1 MVSKKTIIFKS
12 FAANLKNAK
21 QLSPTFAV
29 TLKNYLANNLD
40 LVEIRSDQFIF
51 NKSFYQMFIEEVGID
66 IDNTK
71 TENLYYKNF
80 KRLKRFDLIH
90 KTSSDYPKG
99 KSLVSIN
106 PNDISL
112 LSDDFS
118 KMDSFI
124 ACRKYVISKIQEGDM
139 RYLYI
144 YLRLFHIDPMLEA
157 VLSKLTWNEVFAIDE
172 MGRAIFYTTKKTFI
186 YEESSVYRLILLD
199 EVAST
204 QIIKML
210 RTKNTK
216 TEKMFDN
223 TTEYEKFVKKFQAED
238 LDGLKFNGIKNLNK
252 TYYIFHSSPL
262 EATLNFRT
270 LQTVELTLK
279 EIDALFPGTVPALL
293 MAKEEQRIFEVF
305 NKRKDIDYKEVDFS
319 LHTDILDLE
328 ALVIVLRYKK
338 KLTIALIEEAI
349 LELEI
354 YKQIHNATH
363 AQLIYDY
370 IIYLLNRLKSHG
382 SDKIKHK
389 TFKNNVWILNNY
401 IFRTIENLEEIKNY
415 EMSQI
420 ILRLENLRLNSQK
433 TSLGILRRF
442 FKYHELN
449 SNFKIDVDMVYYP
462 KSMIFDFEIDN
473 ILLEIEKRYKQK
485 NKLTKIGKNHKYNI
499 IVRQLIVL
507 FGYYFGLRRN
517 EIRSRRK
524 KDFIVHSTVFYIDV
538 NSLGFKKTPGL
549 SLKTSSAQRRVRAAI
564 ENTNHLKII
573 DMFMRYCASFDND
586 ELLFRSTTKDN
597 RIASSVIEE
606 SVFVELNEI
615 IKDVTQRYCTLHS
628 LRHSFATYVTIDI
641 IEKNIKKPYE
651 FFDKLNIPMGHSLP
665 EATTNSY
672 VHWNLVA
679 FLQFYQSNSGI

>member
-1 MVSKKTIIFKS
+1 MAFKKTIIFKN
-12 FAANLKNAK
+12 FAANLKNTK

-40 LVEIRSDQFIF
+40 SVEIQSGQIIF
-51 NKSFYQMFIEEVGID
+51 NKSFYQMFVEEVGID

-90 KTSSDYPKG
+90 KASSHYPKG

-106 PNDISL
+106 PNDICL
-112 LSDDFS
+112 TSDDFN

-124 ACRKYVISKIQEGDM
+124 ACRKYVIGKMQEGDI

-144 YLRLFHIDPMLEA
+144 YLRLFHIDPILEA

-172 MGRAIFYTTKKTFI
+172 MVRVILYTTKKTFI
-186 YEESSVYRLILLD
+186 SEESSVYRLIVLD
-199 EVAST
+199 EIAST
-204 QIIKML
+204 QITNMQ
-210 RTKNTK
+210 RTKEVK
-216 TEKMFDN
+216 TEKIFDN
-223 TTEYEKFVKKFQAED
+223 IIEYEKFVEKFQSEH
-238 LDGLKFNGIKNLNK
+238 LGGLKINSIKNLNK
-252 TYYIFHSSPL
+252 SYYIFQSSPL

-270 LQTVELTLK
+270 MQTVELTLK
-279 EIDALFPGTVPALL
+279 EIDTLFPGTVPALL
-293 MAKEEQRIFEVF
+293 MEKEEQRIFETF
-305 NKRKDIDYKEVDFS
+305 NKRKDIVYKEVDFS

-328 ALVIVLRYKK
+328 ALVILLRHKK
-338 KLTIALIEEAI
+338 KLTVTLIDDVI
-349 LELEI
+349 LELET
-354 YKQIHNATH
+354 YRQIHDAAH
-363 AQLIYDY
+363 AKLIYDY

-401 IFRTIENLEEIKNY
+401 IFRTIENLEDIKDY

-420 ILRLENLRLNSQK
+420 TLRLENLKLNSQK
-433 TSLGILRRF
+433 TSIGILRRF
-442 FKYHELN
+442 FKYHELH

-462 KSMIFDFEIDN
+462 KSMIYDFEIDE

-499 IVRQLIVL
+499 YVQQMIIL

-524 KDFIVHSTVFYIDV
+524 KDFILHPAVCYMDV
-538 NSLGFKKTPGL
+538 NSLGFKKIPGF
-549 SLKTSSAQRRVRAAI
+549 SLKTSSAKRRVMAVI
-564 ENTNHLKII
+564 ENTDHLEII
-573 DMFMRYCASFDND
+573 DKFMQYCVSFDND
-586 ELLFRSTTKDN
+586 ELLFHTTTKDN
-597 RIASSVIEE
+597 RIASAVMEE
-606 SVFVELNEI
+606 NVFNEINEI

-628 LRHSFATYVTIDI
+628 LRHSFATYGTMNVVK
-641 IEKNIKKPYE
+641 KNVKKPYE
-651 FFDKLNIPMGHSLP
+651 FFDKLNVPMGHSLP
-665 EATTNSY
+665 EATINSY
-672 VHWNLVA
+672 VHWGLVP
-679 FLQFYQSNSGI
+679 FLLHLGLRKD